1 MQNPLQ
7 NLLQLCKEL
16 NDKSDAELHTMLEH
30 MTFSY
35 PAHLI
40 HPIRLLLQNSL
51 YIDQHI
57 FTPPTQSSS
66 CSTAMST
73 TGISTTGISTTVVTY
88 TLSPREQQ
96 VLTLLA
102 QGYTFPRIGEHLF
115 ISPAT
120 VSNHC
125 ARMREKLGLRG
136 RNSLI
141 AFALSKTSS

>member
-1 MQNPLQ
+1 MHNPLQ

-16 NDKSDAELHTMLEH
+16 NDKSDEELHIMLEH

-35 PAHLI
+35 PEHLI

-51 YIDQHI
+51 YINRHI
-57 FTPPTQSSS
+57 STPPTQSS
-66 CSTAMST
+66 TP
-73 TGISTTGISTTVVTY
+73 STTVVAY

-141 AFALSKTSS
+141 AFAISKTSI